1 MIDLQ
6 KQPGQA
12 EPTEEEI
19 QQFVNSVYNYA
30 IDLYNTGRLSLFDI
44 KYKLIDQGIP
54 ADMAE
59 NVIDYISVFE
69 EAEKNK
75 SAIKKIIAGAIII
88 LAGAIIGLVNKD
100 FSLFWGIAVFGGITL
115 VKGICLKNT

>member
-75 SAIKKIIAGAIII
+75 SAIKKIITGAIII

-100 FSLFWGIAVFGGITL
+100 FSFFYVGAVFGGITL